1 MEMQMIRF
9 PFAALGLA
17 FALMVTPAGAG
28 EKPAITLYKNP
39 QCGCCEG
46 HANYLRQHGF
56 KVAVVLTHNMSLI
69 RRQHRV
75 PEKFEGCHIALLDR
89 YVVEGHVS
97 AQAIDK
103 LLTERPDIKGISLPG
118 MPEGSPGMSGKK
130 TEPFV
135 TYEISDDPSR
145 DKVFMV
151 E

>member
-1 MEMQMIRF
+1 MIRF
-9 PFAALGLA
+9 LFAALGLS
-17 FALMVTPAGAG
+17 FALMVKSAGADD
-28 EKPAITLYKNP
+28 KPAITLYKNP

-46 HANYLRQHGF
+46 HANYLQQHGY
-56 KVAVVLTHNMSLI
+56 KVTVVPTHDMSLI
-69 RRQHRV
+69 RRQRGISS
-75 PEKFEGCHIALLDR
+75 KFHGCHIALLDR

-103 LLTERPDIKGISLPG
+103 LLKDRPDIKGISLPG

-135 TYEISDDPSR
+135 TYEISDDASR
-145 DKVFMV
+145 PKVFTV

>member
-1 MEMQMIRF
+1 MIRSL
-9 PFAALGLA
+9 FASLGLA
-17 FALMVTPAGAG
+17 FVLLAGPAGAAD
-28 EKPAITLYKNP
+28 KPAITLYKNP

-46 HANYLRQHGF
+46 HAAYLQQHGF
-56 KVAVVLTHNMSLI
+56 KTTVVPTHDMSLI
-69 RRQHRV
+69 RREHGV
-75 PEKFEGCHIALLDR
+75 PERFEGCHISLVDR

-103 LLTERPDIKGISLPG
+103 LLKERPDIRGISLPG

-145 DKVFMV
+145 SKIFMV